1 MKMLSTHELDSRT
14 NDGIQAVPFHQYAED
29 HGTYVL
35 AERAREA
42 DHARPEDP
50 LEGPS
55 ENTD

>member
-1 MKMLSTHELDSRT
+1 MVSDSL
-14 NDGIQAVPFHQYAED
+14 IPYHQQAED
-29 HGTYVL
+29 EGTYVL

-42 DHARPEDP
+42 DRVHPEAR

>member
-1 MKMLSTHELDSRT
+1 MLIDERL
-14 NDGIQAVPFHQYAED
+14 IPFHQYAED

-50 LEGPS
+50 PEGPS